1 MFGAWLEVRL
11 EAKTTVQGTEFA
23 ESLTFVLPVLAAD
36 VDSLDEAPPGVPV
49 APDPL
54 TGFVGGIVS
63 PFGYNDDCAVPTAPL
78 FIPE

>member
-1 MFGAWLEVRL
+1 
-11 EAKTTVQGTEFA
+11 
-23 ESLTFVLPVLAAD
+23 
-36 VDSLDEAPPGVPV
+36 V